1 MADVLIRIG
10 QLEQLDE
17 IMGLMARCIQVMR
30 DSGSDQWDET
40 YPNREVIAEDLRR
53 GTLFAAE
60 SGGVVVGIVVLDER
74 QDEEY
79 ESIVWRQP
87 EGPNLIMH
95 RLAVDPAA
103 QGRGIARTL
112 IAYAERFA
120 QQNGYRSIRLD
131 TYAKNASAL
140 KLYRGLGYDQ
150 RGEVNFPRRV
160 AVFPVFEKVF
170 SDPDQEQG

>member
-1 MADVLIRIG
+1 M
-10 QLEQLDE
+10 
-17 IMGLMARCIQVMR
+17 
-30 DSGSDQWDET
+30 
-40 YPNREVIAEDLRR
+40 
-53 GTLFAAE
+53 
-60 SGGVVVGIVVLDER
+60 VGIVVLDER

-87 EGPNLIMH
+87 KGPNLIMH

-160 AVFPVFEKVF
+160 AVFRCLKRCFPIRAK
-170 SDPDQEQG
+170 SRTKK